1 LIAVAKPLIRLLYET
16 SAVAEAALLTVLSV
30 SLNYQYIFVPHLN
43 HFFVRKSESTR
54 VKKLKIRILSL
65 LANEG
70 NANAILNELSFY
82 AGSTDREFAAAAVK
96 TIGQTAL
103 QNESIIPETLI
114 SLLRLMGRAEGS
126 LLAEVVMVLATL
138 LRKRRGTDDEAHA
151 LRHLCRK
158 FVVLTNGEARA
169 AVLSIVGD
177 MHETHPEFAPQLLRY
192 IAQTFDEASGEVRL
206 QALTLGAKLM
216 ALGADPGIPLFLLKK
231 CERDTEFDV
240 RDRARL
246 LLALVEST
254 TETRKARL
262 KGLLFPPRKEPDW
275 GAAEKAALAFQIG
288 TFSQL
293 FGRTIGGYE
302 ALPDWAEEAELPA
315 DSVRNSAR
323 TMPGTGQKTVDFAED
338 AGEDDGGGVLG
349 IDDFFGRES
358 VEEEDANQYYSDEE
372 TGQGQEGEGQIEQL
386 PAKEDEPAEDLD
398 DFFD

>member
-1 LIAVAKPLIRLLYET
+1 
-16 SAVAEAALLTVLSV
+16 
-30 SLNYQYIFVPHLN
+30 
-43 HFFVRKSESTR
+43 
-54 VKKLKIRILSL
+54 
-65 LANEG
+65 
-70 NANAILNELSFY
+70 
-82 AGSTDREFAAAAVK
+82 
-96 TIGQTAL
+96 
-103 QNESIIPETLI
+103 
-114 SLLRLMGRAEGS
+114 
-126 LLAEVVMVLATL
+126 VLATL

-158 FVVLTNGEARA
+158 FAVLTNGEARA

-216 ALGADPGIPLFLLKK
+216 ALGSDSQIPLFLLKK

-254 TETRKARL
+254 NDTIRARL
-262 KGLLFPPRKEPDW
+262 RGLLFPPRKEPDW

-293 FGRTIGGYE
+293 FGRSIGGYE
-302 ALPDWAEEAELPA
+302 ALPDWADEAELPEDA
-315 DSVRNSAR
+315 VRNTVR
-323 TMPGTGQKTVDFAED
+323 TVPGTGEKRPDTTDDRED
-338 AGEDDGGGVLG
+338 TGEVMS
-349 IDDFFGRES
+349 IKDFFGSES
-358 VEEEDANQYYSDEE
+358 DEEAEVEEEEANQYYSDEE
-372 TGQGQEGEGQIEQL
+372 PAQEGQAQIEQL
-386 PAKEDEPAEDLD
+386 PPKEDEPAEDLE